1 MTIENLKQVSA
12 TMNFLPEQS
21 IDRYEEFAERCD
33 DVAVTIRTRERLR
46 DMEQQI
52 TNLALMGKQ
61 IDTYRKLKPVND
73 RYKELKDKEKFLR
86 GFESEDILFEATA
99 R

>member
-1 MTIENLKQVSA
+1 
-12 TMNFLPEQS
+12 MNFLPEQG
-21 IDRYEEFAERCD
+21 IDSYEEFVERFD
-33 DVAVTIRTRERLR
+33 AVAAAIRTRESLR

-61 IDTYRKLKPVND
+61 IDTYHKLKPVND
-73 RYKELKDKEKFLR
+73 RYKESKDKEKFLR
-86 GFESEDILFEATA
+86 GFESEDILFEAVD